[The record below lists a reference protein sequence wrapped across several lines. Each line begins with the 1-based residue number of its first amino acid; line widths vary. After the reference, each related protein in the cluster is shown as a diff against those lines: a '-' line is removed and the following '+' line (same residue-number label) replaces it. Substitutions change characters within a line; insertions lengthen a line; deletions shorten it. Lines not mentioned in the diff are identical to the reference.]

1 MAATMPSGE
10 SPHRAGGFSTLML
23 LVAVAVLSLVAAGT
37 LQLGQ
42 AMSRRAAEDALLV
55 AGNDLGEALRSYVR
69 AGVGGAPVAVVLGPQ
84 TLDELLRD
92 PRVPGLRRHLR
103 QIPVDPLTGQA
114 DWGLVRD
121 RNGRIVAVY
130 SLSQETPIRRTGFGH
145 PNEHFEQAARYSDW
159 TFGVLHLLPPG
170 SVPQPL
176 IEPQA
181 RP

>member
-1 MAATMPSGE
+1 MSSGE
-10 SPHRAGGFSTLML
+10 RRRPERGFSYLLL
-23 LVAVAVLSLVAAGT
+23 LVALAVLSMVAAGT

-42 AMSRRAAEDALLV
+42 ALSRRDAEDALLV

-69 AGVGGAPVAVVLGPQ
+69 AGVGSAPVAVVLGPQ
-84 TLDELLRD
+84 SLDELLRD

-103 QIPVDPLTGQA
+103 RIPVDPLTGQA

-121 RNGRIVAVY
+121 RNGRIVAVH
-130 SLSQETPIRRTGFGH
+130 SRSQETPIRQTGFGH
-145 PNEHFEQAARYSDW
+145 PNEHFEQASRYSDW

-170 SVPQPL
+170 SVPQASA
-176 IEPQA
+176 EPPA